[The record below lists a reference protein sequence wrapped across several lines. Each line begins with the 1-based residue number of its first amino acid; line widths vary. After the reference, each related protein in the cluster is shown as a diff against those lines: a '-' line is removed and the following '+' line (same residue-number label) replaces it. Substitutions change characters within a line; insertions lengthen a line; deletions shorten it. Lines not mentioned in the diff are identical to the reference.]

1 MPWRYCI
8 RFQWR
13 RPGGCR
19 PGANP
24 RDWRSWREFSSWP
37 MTFATAGEAQAH
49 LDSIPNPFFNLKG
62 KRKASVSVCSVYI
75 KP

>member
-1 MPWRYCI
+1 
-8 RFQWR
+8 
-13 RPGGCR
+13 
-19 PGANP
+19 
-24 RDWRSWREFSSWP
+24 